1 MNYGLVINTKELC
14 IIPKLRS
21 TAHLNVAHNAS
32 IFPLI
37 SFILIY
43 AFNIIELK
51 TIKTTILFN
60 SILIYIERSQSWL
73 IRMFS
78 SNRRMILGL
87 TINYIHSAHQSSML
101 ITHFLVHLGQA
112 GHIALNPLILI
123 PNIIYPSLYHLQLPL
138 HSSMLLQKLKLE
150 VRLLPIQL
158 KL

>member
-1 MNYGLVINTKELC
+1 MTVYLKSDVIEWVHFN
-14 IIPKLRS
+14 
-21 TAHLNVAHNAS
+21 AHLKVARNAP

-60 SILIYIERSQSWL
+60 FIFVYIEGSQPWL
-73 IRMFS
+73 TRMFS

-87 TINYIHSAHQSSML
+87 TINYIHSAHQFNML
-101 ITHFLVHLGQA
+101 ITRSLAHLGQVKP
-112 GHIALNPLILI
+112 IVLNPPIQIL
-123 PNIIYPSLYHLQLPL
+123 NIIYLFLYHPQLHL

-150 VRLLPIQL
+150 VHPLLIQL

>member
-1 MNYGLVINTKELC
+1 MLFKI
-14 IIPKLRS
+14 
-21 TAHLNVAHNAS
+21 AQLNVARNAP

-51 TIKTTILFN
+51 TIKTTTLFN
-60 SILIYIERSQSWL
+60 FIFVYIERSQSWL
-73 IRMFS
+73 TRMFS

-87 TINYIHSAHQSSML
+87 TINYIHSAHQFNML
-101 ITHFLVHLGQA
+101 ITHSLVHLGQVE
-112 GHIALNPLILI
+112 HTVLNLPILI

>member
-1 MNYGLVINTKELC
+1 MELL
-14 IIPKLRS
+14 ILILFTLYITQAKLQPI
-21 TAHLNVAHNAS
+21 AHLNVARNAS
-32 IFPLI
+32 ISTLI

-43 AFNIIELK
+43 AFSIIELK

-60 SILIYIERSQSWL
+60 SILTYIERSQSWL
-73 IRMFS
+73 TRIFS

-87 TINYIHSAHQSSML
+87 TINYIHSAHQFSML
-101 ITHFLVHLGQA
+101 ITHSRAHLGQVEP
-112 GHIALNPLILI
+112 IVLNLPILI
-123 PNIIYPSLYHLQLPL
+123 PNIIYLSLYHLQLPL